1 MGNWPKLK
9 DERDCRTN
17 LRCLK
22 PGCRRRGS
30 LIPSGPSVGGAALA
44 SGPPRAASFG
54 QRCGPWGWHAH
65 FGCVPLCRT
74 PQYLTRAASSPQRRA
89 SRLPE
94 PPSPLAKLRAK
105 ARDRRYQ
112 DCQRSATSPRPGWRG
127 RGPRRLALPRL
138 LPGALSED
146 IERRA
151 PGSPPPAAAWPPLP
165 VPPAKLAQA
174 FQGARGAAVRALCSR
189 LCPALFV
196 PRAHSHSVPPRPCPP
211 SGWSAE

>member
-30 LIPSGPSVGGAALA
+30 LMPSGPSVGGAALA

-54 QRCGPWGWHAH
+54 QRCRPWGWHAH
-65 FGCVPLCRT
+65 FGCIPLCRA

-89 SRLPE
+89 SRLPA

-112 DCQRSATSPRPGWRG
+112 DCQRSATSPRPAGGAAGPGVSHCRVCCLGRSRRTPRDVLQGPHPLRPPGPRCQCLRQSWRRLSRG
-127 RGPRRLALPRL
+127 RAEPPSGL
-138 LPGALSED
+138 
-146 IERRA
+146 RA
-151 PGSPPPAAAWPPLP
+151 AGCA
-165 VPPAKLAQA
+165 
-174 FQGARGAAVRALCSR
+174 
-189 LCPALFV
+189 PALFLS
-196 PRAHSHSVPPRPCPP
+196 RAHPHSVPPRPCPP